1 MIKIQ
6 ITISFLMSLFL
17 GNSQVQEMDN
27 TDEIKSI
34 SLKSNISKSGLP
46 LLSLNE
52 RLYIEFDVF
61 NSNEDDYYYVIE
73 HYNFDWTKSRLMK
86 SEFLE
91 GLDNLRIFNYE
102 NSFNTYQIYSNYKLQ
117 IPNKQTRLKVSGN
130 YLIKILNEYNEIV
143 FSRKFM
149 VYENLANVKLQIKR
163 SRNVNDISS
172 KQTVDFV
179 IKTSG
184 NNFRFINPIQTVNTV
199 ILQNNNLKTAI
210 SGLKPQ
216 YTLGNE
222 LIYRYNM
229 ETAFSGGNE
238 YLYFE
243 NKDVRGTNLGVQYT
257 DLQEIYHSY
266 LYVDINRSK
275 TRYTYNPDINGGY
288 QVTVLDREN
297 PSVEADYTFVH
308 FSLRHPDIQTK
319 SIYVYGSFNNF
330 ALNVLN
336 KMSYNSKSKTYELT
350 MKLKQGFYNYK
361 YVVVNDKNEL
371 DEGSIS
377 GNFYET
383 ENNYKVVVYYRDL
396 GARFDRIVG
405 FGEGTS
411 TQISN

>member
-52 RLYIEFDVF
+52 RLYIEFDVL

-297 PSVEADYTFVH
+297 PSVEAD
-308 FSLRHPDIQTK
+308 
-319 SIYVYGSFNNF
+319 
-330 ALNVLN
+330 
-336 KMSYNSKSKTYELT
+336 
-350 MKLKQGFYNYK
+350 
-361 YVVVNDKNEL
+361 
-371 DEGSIS
+371 
-377 GNFYET
+377 
-383 ENNYKVVVYYRDL
+383 
-396 GARFDRIVG
+396 
-405 FGEGTS
+405 
-411 TQISN
+411 

>member
-1 MIKIQ
+1 MFKIK

-17 GNSQVQEMDN
+17 TNSQVQELDN
-27 TDEIKSI
+27 INEIKSI
-34 SLKSNISKSGLP
+34 SLKSNISEYGLP
-46 LLSLNE
+46 ILGLNE
-52 RLYIEFDVF
+52 RLFLEFDVL
-61 NSNEDDYYYVIE
+61 NSNEDDFYYVIE

-117 IPNKQTRLKVSGN
+117 IPNKQTRLRVSGN
-130 YLIKILNEYNEIV
+130 YLIKIFNDYNELV

-149 VYENLANVKLQIKR
+149 VYENLAKVKLQIKR
-163 SRNVNDISS
+163 SRNVNNINS
-172 KQTVDFV
+172 KQTVDFF
-179 IKTSG
+179 IKTSS
-184 NNFRFINPIQTVNTV
+184 NNFRFNNPIQTVNTI

-210 SGLKPQ
+210 SGIKPQ

-257 DLQEIYHSY
+257 YLQEIYHSH
-266 LYVDINRSK
+266 LYADINRSK
-275 TRYTYNPDINGGY
+275 TRYTYNPDINGGFK
-288 QVTVLDREN
+288 VTVLNREN
-297 PSVEADYTFVH
+297 PSIEADYTFVH
-308 FSLRHPDIQTK
+308 FSLQQPELQKK

-330 ALNVLN
+330 ALNTLN
-336 KMSYNSKSKTYELT
+336 KMSYNSKSSSYELII
-350 MKLKQGFYNYK
+350 KLKQGFYNYK

-371 DEGSIS
+371 DEGAIS

-396 GARFDRIVG
+396 GARYDRIVG